1 MSNMSNIFRNL
12 PVDEEEY
19 DHVKTTKK
27 ARKKIK
33 AIDNLKKKGKLT
45 DEEQN
50 KVDSEDYWQHIL
62 NPFYEN
68 VDKKKENVEKCKEN
82 IEKKRKKREKKIRYQ
97 EMLNKKKEQR
107 ESEQRQRE
115 SEQRQK
121 EFEQRQRQNEFEQE
135 QRQRQRQNEF
145 EQEQRQRQNE
155 FEQEQI
161 IKPKKTK
168 NEKRIHIEFNL
179 LISKGQSIRKA
190 KHSLLRK
197 YHPDKNKE
205 KSANEMTQIINNM
218 VLT

>member
-1 MSNMSNIFRNL
+1 MSNIFRNL
-12 PVDEEEY
+12 TVDDEEH

-68 VDKKKENVEKCKEN
+68 VEKKKENMEKCKEN
-82 IEKKRKKREKKIRYQ
+82 IEKKRKKKEKKIRYQ

-115 SEQRQK
+115 SEQRQR
-121 EFEQRQRQNEFEQE
+121 EYEQRQREYKQRQREYE
-135 QRQRQRQNEF
+135 QRQRESDF
-145 EQEQRQRQNE
+145 EQERRNE
-155 FEQEQI
+155 
-161 IKPKKTK
+161 PKKTK

-179 LISKGQSIRKA
+179 LIAKGETIRKA

>member
-1 MSNMSNIFRNL
+1 MSNIFRNL
-12 PVDEEEY
+12 TVDDEEH

-68 VDKKKENVEKCKEN
+68 VEKKKENMEKCKEN
-82 IEKKRKKREKKIRYQ
+82 IEKKRKKKEKKIRYQ

-115 SEQRQK
+115 SEQRQR
-121 EFEQRQRQNEFEQE
+121 ESEQRQRESE
-135 QRQRQRQNEF
+135 QRQREYKQRQRESDF
-145 EQEQRQRQNE
+145 EQERRNE
-155 FEQEQI
+155 
-161 IKPKKTK
+161 PKKTK

-179 LISKGQSIRKA
+179 LIAKGETIRKA

>member
-1 MSNMSNIFRNL
+1 MSNIFRNL
-12 PVDEEEY
+12 TVDDEEH

-68 VDKKKENVEKCKEN
+68 VEKKKENMEKCKEN
-82 IEKKRKKREKKIRYQ
+82 IEKKRKKKEKKIRYQ

-115 SEQRQK
+115 SEQRQR
-121 EFEQRQRQNEFEQE
+121 EYEQRQREYKQRQREYE
-135 QRQRQRQNEF
+135 QRQRESDF
-145 EQEQRQRQNE
+145 EQERRNE
-155 FEQEQI
+155 
-161 IKPKKTK
+161 PKKTK

-179 LISKGQSIRKA
+179 LIAKGQTIRKA

>member
-1 MSNMSNIFRNL
+1 MSNIFRNL
-12 PVDEEEY
+12 PVDDEEH

-68 VDKKKENVEKCKEN
+68 VEKKKENMEKCKEN
-82 IEKKRKKREKKIRYQ
+82 IEKKRKKKEKKIRYQ

-115 SEQRQK
+115 SEQRQR
-121 EFEQRQRQNEFEQE
+121 ESEQRQRESE
-135 QRQRQRQNEF
+135 QRQREY
-145 EQEQRQRQNE
+145 EQRQREYEQRQRE
-155 FEQEQI
+155 YDFEQERRNE
-161 IKPKKTK
+161 PKKTK

-179 LISKGQSIRKA
+179 LIAKGQTIRKA

-218 VLT
+218 GLT

>member
-1 MSNMSNIFRNL
+1 MSNIFRNL
-12 PVDEEEY
+12 TVDDEEH

-68 VDKKKENVEKCKEN
+68 VEKKKENMEKCKEN
-82 IEKKRKKREKKIRYQ
+82 IEKKRKKKEKKIRYQ

-115 SEQRQK
+115 SEQRQR
-121 EFEQRQRQNEFEQE
+121 ESEQRQRESE
-135 QRQRQRQNEF
+135 QRQRES
-145 EQEQRQRQNE
+145 EQRQRE
-155 FEQEQI
+155 SDFEQERRNE
-161 IKPKKTK
+161 PKKTK

-179 LISKGQSIRKA
+179 LIAKGQTIRKA